1 MECFLNGSIL
11 NDVGIVS
18 ILLRRLESGIRWTVI
33 KNTCFYR
40 CNDTIL
46 ECQTCREEK
55 FYLQCTFQP
64 PHPENHK
71 WVSVIN
77 AWADGSVSPSFIG
90 TGGEALQPVQ
100 PNPELNRSAASTE
113 AALRVKVR
121 IVRGNSAEGLWVEEK

>member
-1 MECFLNGSIL
+1 MYFP
-11 NDVGIVS
+11 
-18 ILLRRLESGIRWTVI
+18 T
-33 KNTCFYR
+33 
-40 CNDTIL
+40 
-46 ECQTCREEK
+46 
-55 FYLQCTFQP
+55 P

-121 IVRGNSAEGLWVEEK
+121 IVRGNSADGLWVEEK